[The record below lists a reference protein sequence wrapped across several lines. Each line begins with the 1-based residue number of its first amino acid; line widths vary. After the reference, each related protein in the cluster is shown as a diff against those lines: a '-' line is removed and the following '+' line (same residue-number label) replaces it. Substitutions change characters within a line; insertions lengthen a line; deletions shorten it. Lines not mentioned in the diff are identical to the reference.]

1 VRLGVSVGVK
11 LNYLGL
17 FLKEATVGLQTS
29 VAAVSSPSPDLLVSV
44 VVVATRLQNAV
55 ATTTTTSTLMFPYT

>member
-1 VRLGVSVGVK
+1 MGVK

-29 VAAVSSPSPDLLVSV
+29 VAAVSSPSPYLLVSV
-44 VVVATRLQNAV
+44 VVVATRLPKAV
-55 ATTTTTSTLMFPYT
+55 ATTTTSTLMFHYT